1 MLEAAA
7 WGLLGASSLLVG
19 ALIGIE
25 RRAVPTPALG
35 LILGFGAG
43 TLLSAVAFELT
54 EEAYTLGGA
63 DAVAL
68 GLAGGG
74 LAYFAGDQAIRRR
87 GGKDRMSPHKRLK
100 RRQDGPSQGDDSG
113 AALLLGAVLDGIPES
128 VVIGISL
135 LGGQGVSVAVL
146 AAVFLSNLPEA
157 IGSSAGMR
165 KEGNSRR
172 HILLIWLVVVL
183 ASGAAAALGFGL
195 LNGASGNTVALIEA
209 FAGGAVLTM
218 LVDVMIPQARTEGG
232 PQVGLVTV
240 LGFALAYLLSTLE

>member
-1 MLEAAA
+1 MLEAGA
-7 WGLLGASSLLVG
+7 WGLLGASSLLAG
-19 ALIGIE
+19 ALIGTG
-25 RRAVPTPALG
+25 RRAIPTRALG

-54 EEAYTLGGA
+54 EDAYTLGGA

-68 GLAGGG
+68 GLAAGA
-74 LAYFAGDQAIRRR
+74 LVYFAGDQAIEWR
-87 GGKDRMSPHKRLK
+87 GGEDRMSPHKR
-100 RRQDGPSQGDDSG
+100 RDGAPQGDDSA

-128 VVIGISL
+128 AVIGISL
-135 LGGQGVSVAVL
+135 LGGQRVSVAVL

-165 KEGNSRR
+165 KEGITRR
-172 HILLIWLVVVL
+172 HIMLIWLVVVL
-183 ASGAAAALGFGL
+183 ASGAAAALGYGL
-195 LNGASGNTVALIEA
+195 LKDASDNTVALIEA

-218 LVDVMIPQARTEGG
+218 LVDVMIPQARKDGG
-232 PQVGLVTV
+232 LPVGLATV

>member
-19 ALIGIE
+19 ALIGTG
-25 RRAVPTPALG
+25 RRAIPTRALG

-54 EEAYTLGGA
+54 EDAYNLGGA
-63 DAVAL
+63 DAVAV
-68 GLAGGG
+68 GLAAGA
-74 LAYFAGDQAIRRR
+74 LAYFAGDQAIERR
-87 GGKDRMSPHKRLK
+87 GGENRMSPQS
-100 RRQDGPSQGDDSG
+100 RRREAPQGSDSA

-128 VVIGISL
+128 AVIGISL
-135 LGGQGVSVAVL
+135 LGGQRVSVAVL

-165 KEGNSRR
+165 KQGIARR
-172 HILLIWLVVVL
+172 QILLIWVVVVL
-183 ASGAAAALGFGL
+183 ASGAAAALGYGL
-195 LNGASGNTVALIEA
+195 LKGASGNTVALIEA

-232 PQVGLVTV
+232 PQVGLATV